1 MFTHSTLP
9 FALFVRGSMADLY
22 LYYSQGGGTMDGG
35 SLRMKRDITKT
46 VASLQDEMASLAEI
60 HFASL
65 NDLSRDEQTVVVAG
79 WSRIPLEKRQ
89 KLLSVL
95 DELASDDF
103 QMDFTAVFRIALKDT
118 DAEVRR
124 LAVEGLWMDEK
135 PTIIRPLLM
144 MVTQDESPDVRAS
157 AADMLGSWVLLGEY
171 EEIHTERVVEIVE
184 TLVKIVSNTA
194 ETLTVRAR
202 AMESL
207 GYSHDK
213 RIPGIIERVY
223 KAPDPQARRSAII
236 AMGRHGDDRW
246 AATIRRELNNEDPLF
261 RLEAARAAGEMADR
275 GSTAKLIALVKD
287 SDREVREMA
296 VWALGEVGGK
306 QAETAL
312 KQLAKGGDPDL
323 RKLAKEALT
332 ELKMLEDA
340 DNLAG
345 LTLFNFGGEDDLE
358 EDDLL
363 TPEEEDE
370 FLSLML
376 DANWEEALSEEFDLD
391 EMEEED
397 EDIEFDSDDWDD
409 EDEEDEEDED
419 DEWMS
424 DEYADLRAE
433 LEIMHGLVSPDD
445 LPLDEDDD
453 EADLSFLEDDDDE
466 DNE

>member
-1 MFTHSTLP
+1 
-9 FALFVRGSMADLY
+9 
-22 LYYSQGGGTMDGG
+22 
-35 SLRMKRDITKT
+35 MKRDITKT

-65 NDLSRDEQTVVVAG
+65 NDLSRDEQAVVVAG

-103 QMDFTAVFRIALKDT
+103 QMDFTALFRIALKDT

-144 MVTQDESPDVRAS
+144 MVTQDESADVRAS
-157 AADMLGSWVLLGEY
+157 AAEMLGSWVLLGEY

-207 GYSHDK
+207 GYSHDE
-213 RIPGIIERVY
+213 RVPAIIERVY
-223 KAPDPQARRSAII
+223 KAPDPQARRSALK

-261 RLEAARAAGEMADR
+261 RFEAARAAGEMADR
-275 GSTAKLIALVKD
+275 GSTTRLIALVKD

-306 QAETAL
+306 QAETTL
-312 KQLAKGGDPDL
+312 KQLAKGDDPAM

-340 DNLAG
+340 EDLGG
-345 LTLFNFGGEDDLE
+345 LTLFNFGGEYEDLDD
-358 EDDLL
+358 DAL
-363 TPEEEDE
+363 TQDEEDE

-409 EDEEDEEDED
+409 EDEEDEDDD

-433 LEIMHGLVSPDD
+433 IELLHGGDDASDD
-445 LPLDEDDD
+445 LPFDEDDD
-453 EADLSFLEDDDDE
+453 EADLSFLEDDEE

>member
-1 MFTHSTLP
+1 
-9 FALFVRGSMADLY
+9 
-22 LYYSQGGGTMDGG
+22 
-35 SLRMKRDITKT
+35 MKRDITKT

-65 NDLSRDEQTVVVAG
+65 NDLSREEQAVVVAG
-79 WSRIPLEKRQ
+79 WSRIPLDKRQ

-103 QMDFTAVFRIALKDT
+103 QMDFTALFRIALKDT

-207 GYSHDK
+207 GYSHDE

-223 KAPDPQARRSAII
+223 KAPDPQARRSALK

-246 AATIRRELNNEDPLF
+246 AATIRRELNNDDPLF
-261 RLEAARAAGEMADR
+261 RFEAARAAGEMADR
-275 GSTAKLIALVKD
+275 GSTSRLIALVRD
-287 SDREVREMA
+287 GDREVREMA

-306 QAETAL
+306 QAEATL
-312 KQLAKGGDPDL
+312 KQLAKGDDPVL

-340 DNLAG
+340 EDLGG
-345 LTLFNFGGEDDLE
+345 LTLFNFGGEDDGSD

-363 TPEEEDE
+363 TPEEDDE

-391 EMEEED
+391 EMEED
-397 EDIEFDSDDWDD
+397 GDDDIEFDSDAWD
-409 EDEEDEEDED
+409 EDEEEDD

-424 DEYADLRAE
+424 DAYADLRAE
-433 LEIMHGLVSPDD
+433 LELLHGGDDDSDD
-445 LPLDEDDD
+445 LPFDDDDD
-453 EADLSFLEDDDDE
+453 EADLSFLEDDEDDE
-466 DNE
+466 KDI

>member
-1 MFTHSTLP
+1 
-9 FALFVRGSMADLY
+9 
-22 LYYSQGGGTMDGG
+22 
-35 SLRMKRDITKT
+35 MKRDITKT
-46 VASLQDEMASLAEI
+46 MANLQDEMASLAEI

-65 NDLSRDEQTVVVAG
+65 NDLSRDEQAVVVAG

-103 QMDFTAVFRIALKDT
+103 QMDFTALFRIALKDT

-144 MVTQDESPDVRAS
+144 MVTQDESSDVRAS

-194 ETLTVRAR
+194 EVLIVRAR
-202 AMESL
+202 ALESL
-207 GYSHDK
+207 GYSHDE
-213 RIPGIIERVY
+213 RVPTIIERVY
-223 KAPDPQARRSAII
+223 KAPDPQARRSAIK

-246 AATIRRELNNEDPLF
+246 APTIRKELNNDDPAF
-261 RLEAARAAGEMADR
+261 RFEAVRAAGEMADR
-275 GSTAKLIALVKD
+275 GSTARLIALVKD

-306 QAETAL
+306 QAEATL
-312 KQLAKGGDPDL
+312 KQLAKGDDPVL

-340 DNLAG
+340 EDLGG
-345 LTLFNFGGEDDLE
+345 LTLFNFGGDDEL
-358 EDDLL
+358 DDDAL
-363 TPEEEDE
+363 TQDEEDE

-391 EMEEED
+391 DMEEED
-397 EDIEFDSDDWDD
+397 EDDDIEFDSDDWDD
-409 EDEEDEEDED
+409 EDEDEEDDDDD

-433 LEIMHGLVSPDD
+433 LEMMHGGEGDLEDD
-445 LPLDEDDD
+445 FPFDEDDE
-453 EADLSFLEDDDDE
+453 EADLSFLEDDDEE

>member
-1 MFTHSTLP
+1 
-9 FALFVRGSMADLY
+9 
-22 LYYSQGGGTMDGG
+22 
-35 SLRMKRDITKT
+35 MKRDITKT

-65 NDLSRDEQTVVVAG
+65 NDLSREEQAVVVAG
-79 WSRIPLEKRQ
+79 WSRIPLDKRQ

-103 QMDFTAVFRIALKDT
+103 QMDFTALFRIALKDT

-207 GYSHDK
+207 GYSHDE

-223 KAPDPQARRSAII
+223 KAPDPQARRSALK

-246 AATIRRELNNEDPLF
+246 AATIRRELNNDDPLF
-261 RLEAARAAGEMADR
+261 RFEAARAAGEMADR
-275 GSTAKLIALVKD
+275 GSTSRLIALVRD

-306 QAETAL
+306 QAEATL
-312 KQLAKGGDPDL
+312 KQLAKGDDPVL

-340 DNLAG
+340 EDLGG
-345 LTLFNFGGEDDLE
+345 LTLFNFGGEDDGSD

-363 TPEEEDE
+363 TPEEDDE

-391 EMEEED
+391 EMEED
-397 EDIEFDSDDWDD
+397 GDDDIEFDSDAWD
-409 EDEEDEEDED
+409 EDEEEDD

-424 DEYADLRAE
+424 DAYADLRAE
-433 LEIMHGLVSPDD
+433 RELLHGGDYDTDD
-445 LPLDEDDD
+445 LAFDEEDD
-453 EADLSFLEDDDDE
+453 EADLAFLVVDEDDDKDI
-466 DNE
+466 